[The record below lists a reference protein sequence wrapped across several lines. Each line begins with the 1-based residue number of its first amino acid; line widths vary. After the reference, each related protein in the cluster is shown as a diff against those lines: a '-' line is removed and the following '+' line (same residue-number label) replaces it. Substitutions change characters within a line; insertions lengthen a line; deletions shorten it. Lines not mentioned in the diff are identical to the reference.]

1 MHFCT
6 TYPIHVVV
14 ERPPITFSASLY
26 PFYKGSIFLI
36 FLLTSKYS
44 KRQKF
49 VLMTSNTTIQ
59 IVLVVSKKKPSR
71 ATWLVLRKWQ
81 TILAALSNSSESLFF
96 QNDKDL
102 LVCKA
107 LYFETVKHKAVFQIR
122 RCDTRSIFFYLAR
135 LALGYSIKY
144 KTFEKEANYFFT
156 KFWKSILYLDKTLTW
171 KDAP

>member
-6 TYPIHVVV
+6 TYPIHVVI

-26 PFYKGSIFLI
+26 PFYKGSIFSV

-44 KRQKF
+44 KRQKI
-49 VLMTSNTTIQ
+49 VLTSNTTIQ
-59 IVLVVSKKKPSR
+59 IVLVVSKKPSR

-122 RCDTRSIFFYLAR
+122 RCDTRSIFFLSRATCS
-135 LALGYSIKY
+135 GVFHKIQ
-144 KTFEKEANYFFT
+144 N
-156 KFWKSILYLDKTLTW
+156 FWKRGKLFFYKILKVWSFLDKTLTW